1 MRPGGGSISIWFFV
15 GISLLFNGLLIT
27 GAGLYELARPP
38 LNPSIVLY
46 HVHANIW
53 WGALMAVL
61 GAVYCYYFAPS
72 REARRNAAG
81 PK

>member
-15 GISLLFNGLLIT
+15 GMSLLFNGVLIT
-27 GAGLYELARPP
+27 GAGVYELMHPP
-38 LNPSIVLY
+38 FDPSIAHLQ
-46 HVHANIW
+46 HHANVW

-61 GAVYCYYFAPS
+61 GAVYCIYYAPS

>member
-27 GAGLYELARPP
+27 GAGVYQLVRPP
-38 LNPSIVLY
+38 LEPSIVLF
-46 HVHANIW
+46 HLHANVW

-61 GAVYCYYFAPS
+61 GIVYCYHYAPS
-72 REARRNAAG
+72 REARRNAA
-81 PK
+81 PRR